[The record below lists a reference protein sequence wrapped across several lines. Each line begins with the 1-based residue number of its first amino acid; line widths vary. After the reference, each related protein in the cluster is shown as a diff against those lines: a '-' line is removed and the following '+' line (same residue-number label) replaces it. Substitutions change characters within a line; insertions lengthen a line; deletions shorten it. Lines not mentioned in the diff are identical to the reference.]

1 MFYNSAMEEE
11 AIIQPTRKLVPL
23 PPMMTNELEE
33 VRDAKLEEVVFQ
45 CESQIKGEEP
55 PDVLFD
61 IAKNILNSII
71 DPNNTLA
78 LKYAFFLKDEGKL
91 ILKDSD
97 IENMGEI
104 MGTSSGLLREAGEYE
119 EEDFRGIIF
128 VPDMSKN
135 DFYLGTAKEVLDI
148 EKEDVEEEY
157 SFYLGS
163 WDQPPSS
170 FPFLKLGVNSLLV
183 VPLAVGDEAVGGMII
198 YGKKG
203 FIEPFIDYPAI
214 HNLANFI
221 SNF

>member
-1 MFYNSAMEEE
+1 MEEE
-11 AIIQPTRKLVPL
+11 TIIQPNRKLEPIPPL
-23 PPMMTNELEE
+23 MTNELEE
-33 VRDAKLEEVVFQ
+33 VRDAKLEELIFQ

-55 PDVLFD
+55 PELLFD

-71 DPNNTLA
+71 DPNDTLA
-78 LKYAFFLKDEGKL
+78 LKYAFFLKDEGKYA
-91 ILKDSD
+91 LKESD

-104 MGTSSGLLREAGEYE
+104 MGASIGLLREAG
-119 EEDFRGIIF
+119 DFDELDYRGLIF

-135 DFYLGTAKEVLDI
+135 DFYLGTAKEVLDV

-163 WDQPPSS
+163 WDQPPNS
-170 FPFLKLGVNSLLV
+170 FPFLKLGVNSLMI
-183 VPLAVGDEAVGGMII
+183 VPLAVGDEAVGGIII

-214 HNLANFI
+214 HNLASFI
-221 SNF
+221 SSF